1 MSNIFNF
8 KLVVICLIA
17 FISWYSC
24 KDDEVM
30 HIPPHDP
37 GKAIELTRFFP
48 DSGGIASKV
57 LLEGVN
63 FGNDTSLI
71 RVYFNEKRAAIINVQ
86 GDKAYVLAPRLPGDT
101 CVITVKVG
109 DKTAVYPKKFRYI
122 TQMTVTTVAGARGA
136 NSGNFKEGPLS
147 QAAFGDIRGMSIDAA
162 GNIFVAMSGSP
173 TGVCRVDVKGNYV
186 HWVTGVVPGSGEK
199 VIYWDAGFVDPVTQI
214 AYHIDDEWGQILEMN
229 PANLW
234 IPRKRTLIPPTDAE
248 VASGKKQ
255 RFSGGW
261 VKAIAYNP
269 VDSCLYTKQ
278 HVSGEVV
285 KINQRTYETECAHTT
300 DRGDMPGS
308 DAYLAFDPVDPNYLY
323 ISYPTRHC
331 IKRFNMTTKEFEF
344 FASRPASTGSWRDGP
359 VDDAEFHTPTGI
371 AFDQDG
377 ILYVADKGN
386 HCIRAINRSGIVS
399 TVAGVPR
406 QAGAADGDPATAGF
420 TNPFAI
426 AVDLEGNIWIG
437 EEYDNRML
445 RKLTM
450 E

>member
-1 MSNIFNF
+1 MNKIFNF
-8 KLVVICLIA
+8 KLVFICLIA

-30 HIPPHDP
+30 NIPPHDP

-71 RVYFNEKRAAIINVQ
+71 RIYFNEKRAAIINVQ
-86 GDKAYVLAPRLPGDT
+86 GDKVYVLAPRLPGDT

-109 DKTAVYPKKFRYI
+109 DKTAVYSKKFRYI

-136 NSGNFKEGPLS
+136 NSGNFKEGPLA
-147 QAAFGDIRGMSIDAA
+147 QAAFGSIRGMSIDAA
-162 GNIFVAMSGSP
+162 GNIFVAVGGSP
-173 TGVCRVDVKGNYV
+173 IGVCRVDVKGNYV
-186 HWVTGVVPGSGEK
+186 HWVTSNIGNSGA
-199 VIYWDAGFVDPVTQI
+199 WNSGFVDPVTQI
-214 AYHIDDEWGQILEMN
+214 AYHVADNWGLILEMN
-229 PANLW
+229 PTNLW
-234 IPRKRTLIPPTDAE
+234 VPRARTLIPPTDAE

-255 RFSGGW
+255 RFSGSW
-261 VKAIAYNP
+261 VHSLAYNP
-269 VDSCLYTKQ
+269 VDSCLYTRQ
-278 HVSGEVV
+278 YSSGEIV

-300 DRGDMPGS
+300 DKGDQPGS
-308 DAYLAFDPVDPNYLY
+308 DSYLAFDPLDPNYLY
-323 ISYPTRHC
+323 ISYPARHC

-344 FASRPASTGSWRDGP
+344 FASRPTSTGSWRDGP
-359 VDDAEFHTPTGI
+359 VNDAEFNTPRGI

-377 ILYVADKGN
+377 ILYVADRSN

-406 QAGAADGDPATAGF
+406 QWGTADGDPTTAGF
-420 TNPFAI
+420 DNPYAI
-426 AVDLEGNIWIG
+426 AVDVEGNIWIG
-437 EEYDNRML
+437 EDSNNRML